1 MLILLGVL
9 DLLSAL
15 SIILIKFFDFN
26 IIGWIAAIYLF
37 VKGIVFF
44 SITSLVDIFVG
55 VIILFAVYG
64 FFGVWTW
71 LAFIWLVQKAL
82 FSFG

>member
-15 SIILIKFFDFN
+15 TIILIRFLDFN
-26 IIGWIAAIYLF
+26 IIGWAAAIYLF
-37 VKGIVFF
+37 VKGAVFF

-55 VIILFAVYG
+55 VIIIFAIYG
-64 FFGVWTW
+64 FFGIWTW
-71 LAFIWLVQKAL
+71 IAFIWLVQKAL